1 MRLLRRPRRR
11 AMMPDTGR
19 VERGFLRGVLA
30 DSDVSVPC
38 YQISSDEA
46 GLMGSH
52 VLCDDPLGTATD
64 RSLC

>member
-1 MRLLRRPRRR
+1 
-11 AMMPDTGR
+11 MMPDTGR